1 MTTRSGIAYAGGSD
15 DAAPQPAFPNP
26 LSPAPSQE
34 RHEEQASLTRDEDA
48 PGSPFRADMTF
59 TNENVASI
67 IASLQKSQTEA
78 LRDLLLSVTRANSS
92 TPVQPQDPGN
102 GTLARCKAQFSGRPH
117 ESVEAFIDA
126 VEAYSECA
134 QVSSTNILRGLAYL
148 FIDEAATWWQGIKNT
163 VASWEQAKENLISA
177 YGDRRPPHRIY
188 LELFARP
195 QLYDE
200 NTDNFVARSRA
211 LLSKLPERDITEK
224 ARLDMIYGLLH
235 SKIRTR
241 LRREEFESFQQL
253 LRLARNIEDSQGESD
268 LNKSTRDHRT
278 APRAN
283 VTYAVP
289 RAPNSTAPPSV
300 PRVSYQPLA
309 INARQPPTA
318 AATARP
324 PAPPPQ
330 PRPPP
335 RPSHDAAA
343 AAPAAR
349 RQRPTCTYC
358 RRFGHTRDQCRKL
371 QNPGESQPF
380 TNYSQSVRDNSD
392 NTVRDKSEPFYIL
405 LICHNVIMDG
415 IFKP

>member
-1 MTTRSGIAYAGGSD
+1 MTTRSRIAYAGGSD

-134 QVSSTNILRGLAYL
+134 QVSSANILRGLAYL
-148 FIDEAATWWQGIKNT
+148 FIDEAATC
-163 VASWEQAKENLISA
+163 A

-268 LNKSTRDHRT
+268 VNKSTRDHRT

-289 RAPNSTAPPSV
+289 RAPYSTAPPSV

-318 AATARP
+318 AATARGRHR
-324 PAPPPQ
+324 PAAGAP
-330 PRPPP
+330 
-335 RPSHDAAA
+335 A
-343 AAPAAR
+343 AAPASAA
-349 RQRPTCTYC
+349 
-358 RRFGHTRDQCRKL
+358 
-371 QNPGESQPF
+371 
-380 TNYSQSVRDNSD
+380 SVA
-392 NTVRDKSEPFYIL
+392 
-405 LICHNVIMDG
+405 
-415 IFKP
+415 